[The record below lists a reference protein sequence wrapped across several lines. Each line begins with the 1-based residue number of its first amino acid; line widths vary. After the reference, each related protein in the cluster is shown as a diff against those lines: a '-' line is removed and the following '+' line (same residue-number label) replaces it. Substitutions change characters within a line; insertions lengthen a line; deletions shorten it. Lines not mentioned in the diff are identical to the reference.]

1 MVICKKM
8 EGPMGKW
15 VREEDQESENQV
27 SSETHNRNK
36 RQRDPNEKKKR
47 IIDKKQIIITKHT
60 VVRQR
65 VREPTQ
71 LTL

>member
-1 MVICKKM
+1 M
-8 EGPMGKW
+8 
-15 VREEDQESENQV
+15 
-27 SSETHNRNK
+27 
-36 RQRDPNEKKKR
+36 KKKS